1 MGLARFSL
9 PHPPMGRLWDRIR
22 DAWRL
27 LLRSPA
33 FVASVVLP
41 LGLALGAN
49 TALFSVVRGVL
60 LRPLPYPESENLLRI
75 RRVAPEHP
83 DSEGGP
89 VSPLNY
95 RDDLQSF
102 PGFAKA
108 TTWAMTSGTL
118 GFGQSSEHVDVGV
131 ATASYLSVLRVS
143 PRLGRWFTEEE
154 ETLGNDRE
162 IVISQALWQRRFGSD
177 PGVLGRT
184 VDFEGLPYTVV
195 GVLPAEPALT
205 SPADAWVPLAFRP
218 DQLEPQARNRHF
230 LEAMGR
236 LAPGV
241 SAEHANQMLADV
253 ARRTI
258 ADHPEAYGTFN
269 PWRYI
274 GVPLHD
280 YQVRAVRPTLAL
292 LFAAVTLVLLMACA
306 NVGNLL
312 LARATTRER
321 ELAVRAALGAG
332 RGELIRQLLAESVL
346 LALVAG
352 ILGVGLAAWAVPF
365 LISLAPDALP
375 RAGAV
380 RIDGTVLLFSLLLS
394 IGAGLLFGVFPA
406 FSTSQISLDE
416 ALRSGAASSRPRPR
430 RLRRILV
437 VVDVA
442 LALVLLS
449 GTALLVRS
457 FVNTL
462 RIDPGFRSDGVT
474 TLRMIFPVPSHETM
488 EESSGRIRVAVDRV
502 RERLQELGGVEAVG
516 AVTLLPMSGNRSDRL
531 FEIEGHPMD
540 DKSERPPDEYRV
552 ITPDY
557 FRAMGIPLLKGRDIA
572 VSDRADGAPVLIVS
586 QAFERHWLPEGALG
600 RRVRL
605 LSPATPW
612 ATIVGVVGDVRDFG
626 LDASVHGAMYY
637 PLSQASAEELG
648 FAIRTAGPPGD
659 IARAA
664 VQALQSLDSKVP
676 PFDIEP
682 MEGKVSAST
691 AQRRFSLFLI
701 ATFAGVA
708 LLLAAVGLYGVVA
721 YTVRQRTRE
730 IGVRMALGADPGRIV
745 AMVARESGWMLGIGL
760 LGGAVGALITAR
772 LLAGFLVGIGPA
784 DPTAFGTAGLV
795 LAMAAAIATVVPVQR
810 ATRVDAA
817 LALASE

>member
-1 MGLARFSL
+1 MRLARFSL
-9 PHPPMGRLWDRIR
+9 RLPTMGRLWDRVR

-27 LLRSPA
+27 LRRSPA
-33 FVASVVLP
+33 FVAAVVLP

-60 LRPLPYPESENLLRI
+60 LRPLPYPEPGELLRI

-89 VSPLNY
+89 VSPLNF
-95 RDDLQSF
+95 RDDLKTF
-102 PGFAKA
+102 PGFQKA
-108 TTWAMTSGTL
+108 TAWAVTSGTL

-143 PRLGRWFTEEE
+143 PHLGRWFTEDE

-184 VDFEGLPYTVV
+184 VDFEGLPYTIV

-205 SPADAWVPLAFRP
+205 HPVDAWVPLAFRP

-230 LEAMGR
+230 LQAMGR

-241 SAEHANQMLADV
+241 SREHANQLLADV

-258 ADHPEAYGTFN
+258 ADHPEAYGTFS
-269 PWRYI
+269 PWRFL

-280 YQVRAVRPTLAL
+280 YQVRAVRPTLTL
-292 LFAAVTLVLLMACA
+292 LFAAVVLVLLMACA

-332 RGELIRQLLAESVL
+332 RGELIRQLLTESVL
-346 LALVAG
+346 LAVVAG
-352 ILGVGLAAWAVPF
+352 VLGVALAAWAVPLLF
-365 LISLAPDALP
+365 SLAPDALP
-375 RAGAV
+375 RTGAV

-394 IGAGLLFGVFPA
+394 VGAGLLFGVFPA

-462 RIDPGFRSDGVT
+462 GVDPGFRPQGVT
-474 TLRMIFPVPSHETM
+474 TLRMIFPVPSHESM
-488 EESSGRIRVAVDRV
+488 EQSADRIRLAVDRV
-502 RERLQELGGVEAVG
+502 RERIQELGGVEAGG
-516 AVTLLPMSGNRSDRL
+516 AVSILPMSGDRSDRL
-531 FEIEGHPMD
+531 FEIEGKPTD
-540 DKSERPPDEYRV
+540 EKSERPPDEYRV

-557 FRAMGIPLLKGRDIA
+557 FRAMGIPLLRGRGIEI
-572 VSDRADGAPVLIVS
+572 SDRTDGAPVLIVS
-586 QAFERHWLPEGALG
+586 QAFERHWLPEGAVG
-600 RRVRL
+600 HRVRL
-605 LSPATPW
+605 VSPATPW
-612 ATIVGVVGDVRDFG
+612 ATVVGVVGDVHDFG
-626 LDASVHGAMYY
+626 LDATVHGAMYY
-637 PLSQASAEELG
+637 PLSQASSEEMS
-648 FAIRTAGPPGD
+648 FAIRAAGPHGD

-664 VQALQSLDSKVP
+664 VQALQALDSKVP
-676 PFDIEP
+676 PFDIQP
-682 MEGKVSAST
+682 MQARVSAST
-691 AQRRFSLFLI
+691 AQRRFSVFLI
-701 ATFAGVA
+701 ATFAVVA

-760 LGGAVGALITAR
+760 LAGAVGALITAR

-817 LALASE
+817 LALAAE